1 MAGTA
6 LLLFGTGIA
15 AAQQVQVLMPGKTIP
30 KYVDPL
36 PLLEFE
42 FINATSG
49 ELTGV
54 LAGLEPMDTET
65 FAVDAEEFRSQILPP
80 PNPAKNWPNP
90 KNATCGADTASST
103 YGYRTGSSTGIVGG
117 IHTTY
122 LGPVVIAETG
132 VAVNPTYGNKLPT
145 LADPAAVVQANLPID
160 KTLDWADPL
169 GTTGPVGC
177 LPDAN
182 GNYTKPGHTTNSR
195 VRSLD
200 RIPFK
205 SHLKFDMELLHW
217 QKTAKLDYAVTTH
230 WYAMDGAVGNG
241 DLTPEKPF

>member
-1 MAGTA
+1 MKKTISTIMAGTA
-6 LLLFGTGIA
+6 LLLLGTGIA

-30 KYVDPL
+30 KYVEPL

-80 PNPAKNWPNP
+80 PNPAMNWPNP
-90 KNATCGADTASST
+90 KNANCGVDTASST

-132 VAVNPTYGNKLPT
+132 VPVNPTYGNNLPYFG
-145 LADPAAVVQANLPID
+145 VVQANLTYKTVNKVLKNGFQIGATPI
-160 KTLDWADPL
+160 
-169 GTTGPVGC
+169 
-177 LPDAN
+177 
-182 GNYTKPGHTTNSR
+182 
-195 VRSLD
+195 
-200 RIPFK
+200 
-205 SHLKFDMELLHW
+205 
-217 QKTAKLDYAVTTH
+217 
-230 WYAMDGAVGNG
+230 
-241 DLTPEKPF
+241 